1 MPLRRLTKMSK
12 IELDNEQKTLKSEI
26 SALTALLKSEAALRG
41 KVSEELGAV
50 SKKFATPRRTIIA

>member
-1 MPLRRLTKMSK
+1 MSK
-12 IELDNEQKTLKSEI
+12 IELDKEQKTLKSEI